1 MIILKMPRNQAL
13 ANLILVGCVK
23 SKHSH
28 TRTAKDLYNS
38 PLWRCRRAYAE
49 RSGFPWYILSAKH
62 GLLAPETKIAPY
74 DLALADLPTSKCRA
88 WSQGVLDDL
97 IVKFPSLRGT
107 VIDIHAGKRY
117 VEFGLENGLSDAG
130 AIIRRPLA
138 RVVGIGP
145 QCAWYREHL
154 TLDSLQ

>member
-1 MIILKMPRNQAL
+1 MRQVQTQSHQNRQRSLQFTAL
-13 ANLILVGCVK
+13 ALPTGL
-23 SKHSH
+23 
-28 TRTAKDLYNS
+28 
-38 PLWRCRRAYAE
+38 YAE

>member
-1 MIILKMPRNQAL
+1 MNIGVNVL
-13 ANLILVGCVK
+13 LVAICFVLVVACSTEMTLETGVN
-23 SKHSH
+23 SGSRIAFHS
-28 TRTAKDLYNS
+28 
-38 PLWRCRRAYAE
+38 E

-107 VIDIHAGKRY
+107 VIDIHAGRRY

-138 RVVGIGP
+138 RVK
-145 QCAWYREHL
+145 
-154 TLDSLQ
+154 